1 MNRKVIIDLPSSLP
15 PNLKSKFNNSL
26 LPDHLQNFRGRTQP
40 PNLRDNIHL
49 PLRARFLPNNLPQLL
64 PGLFIMAIPQHSHS
78 LIIDLG
84 RTNGPNMSSDNEGSR
99 ARPEQT
105 HNALRNNHLMVPV
118 EEMEERHGV
127 DDVQLAREAVD
138 EARLVVEDVGDNEF
152 GFQGIAVEE
161 EIVADIC

>member
-1 MNRKVIIDLPSSLP
+1 
-15 PNLKSKFNNSL
+15 
-26 LPDHLQNFRGRTQP
+26 
-40 PNLRDNIHL
+40 
-49 PLRARFLPNNLPQLL
+49 
-64 PGLFIMAIPQHSHS
+64 MAIPQHSHS

-118 EEMEERHGV
+118 EGMEERHGV

>member
-1 MNRKVIIDLPSSLP
+1 
-15 PNLKSKFNNSL
+15 
-26 LPDHLQNFRGRTQP
+26 
-40 PNLRDNIHL
+40 
-49 PLRARFLPNNLPQLL
+49 
-64 PGLFIMAIPQHSHS
+64 
-78 LIIDLG
+78 
-84 RTNGPNMSSDNEGSR
+84 
-99 ARPEQT
+99 
-105 HNALRNNHLMVPV
+105 MVPV

>member
-1 MNRKVIIDLPSSLP
+1 
-15 PNLKSKFNNSL
+15 
-26 LPDHLQNFRGRTQP
+26 
-40 PNLRDNIHL
+40 
-49 PLRARFLPNNLPQLL
+49 
-64 PGLFIMAIPQHSHS
+64 
-78 LIIDLG
+78 
-84 RTNGPNMSSDNEGSR
+84 MSSDNEGSR

-118 EEMEERHGV
+118 EGMEERHGV